1 MRVRRCVVLA
11 LLAAWLAPE
20 PASGQA
26 RRVETAPVSETIGSW
41 ILACGL
47 DPMTDRSDCTLR
59 HRLWLEEPHAAQ
71 PNGPEPGRPG
81 VGPEVLA
88 RHGAQ
93 VPAVVA
99 RGLTMDSARLGL
111 LAVVATAQLR
121 FGRDPALELPCALE
135 GRSMV
140 CVPRPEQAEA
150 AAAQLAR
157 AASVL
162 VRISGPGIS
171 TETYTLDLAGTSDA
185 VARLRARMPEPPG
198 AAQAPAA
205 GAATSP
211 GAELR
216 NLLEQLFQGGAPRN

>member
-1 MRVRRCVVLA
+1 MRVRRFMVLV

-20 PASGQA
+20 PAAGQA
-26 RRVETAPVSETIGSW
+26 RRVETAPSSETIGSW
-41 ILACGL
+41 ILACAA
-47 DPMTDRSDCTLR
+47 DPMTDRGDCTLR
-59 HRLWLEEPHAAQ
+59 HRLWLEEPRAAQ

-81 VGPEVLA
+81 VALEVLG

-140 CVPRPEQAEA
+140 CVPRPEQAQA

-162 VRISGPGIS
+162 VRVSGPGIS

-185 VARLRARMPEPPG
+185 VARLRARMPEPP
-198 AAQAPAA
+198 AAAPAPAA
-205 GAATSP
+205 GPA
-211 GAELR
+211 AELR
-216 NLLEQLFQGGAPRN
+216 SLLEQLFQGAPPRN

>member
-1 MRVRRCVVLA
+1 MRVMLVLGM
-11 LLAAWLAPE
+11 LVPQWAA
-20 PASGQA
+20 GQA
-26 RRVETAPVSETIGSW
+26 RRVETAPSSETIGSW
-41 ILACGL
+41 VLACAA
-47 DPMTDRSDCTLR
+47 DPMTDRGDCTLR
-59 HRLWLEEPHAAQ
+59 HRLWLEEPRAAQ
-71 PNGPEPGRPG
+71 PNSPDPGRPG
-81 VGPEVLA
+81 VGLEVLG

-121 FGRDPALELPCALE
+121 FGRDPALDLPCALE

-140 CVPRPEQAEA
+140 CVPRPDQAET

-171 TETYTLDLAGTSDA
+171 TETFALDLSGTQDA
-185 VARLRARMPEPPG
+185 VARLRARMPDPPP
-198 AAQAPAA
+198 PAA
-205 GAATSP
+205 SPTAGPAAD
-211 GAELR
+211 LR
-216 NLLEQLFQGGAPRN
+216 SLLEQLFQGGASRN